1 MGTHRTVEEHHDRE
15 VLGVA
20 PVCCARAAWL
30 HLGMS
35 HLKCT
40 DTEPALQELTVV
52 GHRNEGVLVVE
63 PVCCA
68 PVALL
73 HLGTSHLMCANT
85 GPASQETYVVM
96 SLREPVAPS
105 PAAADTVSQE
115 PSAPGGDGGGCG
127 VRIEPPGDWDH

>member
-1 MGTHRTVEEHHDRE
+1 MGSHRTAEEHHDRE
-15 VLGVA
+15 VLGVE
-20 PVCCARAAWL
+20 PVCCARAASL

-52 GHRNEGVLVVE
+52 GHRNGGVLVVE

-68 PVALL
+68 RVALL
-73 HLGTSHLMCANT
+73 HLGTSHLMCTNT

-96 SLREPVAPS
+96 SLNELVAPS

-115 PSAPGGDGGGCG
+115 LSAPMLG
-127 VRIEPPGDWDH
+127 VVYASGLPL